1 VLDLT
6 PNYEGVSAWFN
17 NAATVAERLKVSAD
31 KEEGRFTDERK
42 ANKILRCIKRL
53 SREGKYQHSS
63 LLPFKSLGSL

>member
-31 KEEGRFTDERK
+31 KERGDLLMREKATRF
-42 ANKILRCIKRL
+42 
-53 SREGKYQHSS
+53 
-63 LLPFKSLGSL
+63 